1 MKDGLVHL
9 CFVIDESGS
18 MCNSVNDVVGGFKE
32 FIEKQKADTEGQ
44 CIVSVYKFAGYVN
57 NNYIGRDVHEIEDLK
72 YQPMG
77 STALFD
83 AIGTAIDEIGI
94 WLHNMKEEDR
104 PCKNIIVIMTDGE
117 ENSSY
122 KYTTPQ
128 VKEMIEHQTNK
139 YDWDFIYL
147 GTELADFDDANNL
160 GIRTRSLSGREN
172 VYRNYTTISNYAS
185 ALKCASNVEDREI
198 AYGCLSNTLEADTND
213 YLDARN

>member
-18 MCNSVNDVVGGFKE
+18 MYNSVNDVVGGFKE
-32 FIEKQKADTEGQ
+32 LIEKQKADTEGQ
-44 CIVSVYKFAGYVN
+44 CIVSVYRFAGKVN
-57 NNYIGRDVHEIEDLK
+57 KDYIGRDVHEIQELE
-72 YQPMG
+72 YHPMG

-83 AIGTAIDEIGI
+83 AVGTAIDEIGNY
-94 WLHNMKEEDR
+94 LRNMKEEDR
-104 PCKNIIVIMTDGE
+104 PSKNIIVIMTDGE

-122 KYTTPQ
+122 MYNTPQ

-172 VYRNYTTISNYAS
+172 VYRNYNHISSYAS
-185 ALKCASNVEDREI
+185 ALKCASSVADREI
-198 AYGCLSNTLEADTND
+198 AYSCLTDELEADTSD
-213 YLDARN
+213 YLNK